1 LALRGEPRPIH
12 PKRKP
17 HDLEPTMASLLR
29 MASFGQAMKKAGIH
43 WCAITRD
50 GVSLVQWSAE
60 PENMSAPEEVK
71 ALAEKIV
78 AKGETPGFE
87 YATLGTGIAS
97 SHSAIK
103 FHVHEATSA
112 DWEKTVWA
120 FHLVRD
126 SNFPVERAKVLLAEL
141 VELTAV
147 IRATPLWRTGG
158 PGSCQA
164 SFAGE
169 LQRLL
174 ARANERR
181 SDEPDA
187 TDMVRAKLEAV
198 DKLMHDNIELL
209 MARQDRLDTL
219 ARKGEEL
226 SGLSRTFYD
235 RSRDLRRFKMWQ
247 DAKWGIY
254 IGAAATVAATII
266 ALPVLL

>member
-1 LALRGEPRPIH
+1 
-12 PKRKP
+12 
-17 HDLEPTMASLLR
+17 MASLLR